1 MRPTLSRWLGS
12 WTAFL
17 GAAVSSLPAQS
28 VPFAHPD
35 GTPHSYQVVIYPSPG
50 VTWDEANRQ
59 AARLGGYLATITSPE
74 ENAFVFSLID
84 RPDAW
89 KFDVFS
95 GRNDGPWIG
104 GIQPASEFDPRA
116 RWSWSELEEFNY
128 TAWSPTQ
135 PDDDGG
141 WGANRMHYGGFFGG
155 RIPTWGDHA
164 SGFRLPAFVVEYSGP
179 TTARTVGALQRSEG
193 ATDGYMLFNA
203 LFDTRTWLVDTRGR
217 VIREW
222 LSTMRPGTG
231 VQLRANGNLLRA
243 GSSGRAFFP
252 FAGVGG
258 TVEEFDWDGNIV
270 WTYQLANQQQTLHH
284 DIEELPN
291 GNVLMIAWERISAA
305 DAIAAGRDPNL
316 LPENELWPD
325 KIIEVDRSGQIVWE
339 WRAWNHVVQD
349 FDPTKP
355 NYGRPVDYPG
365 RIDLNHVINNGEAD
379 WHHSNGLDYNA
390 QLDQIMISVRSY
402 DELWIIDHSTTT
414 QEAATSSGGRSGRG
428 GELLYRWGNPEAYG
442 AGGPADRR
450 LYRQHD
456 AQWIKPGLPGEGH
469 ILIFNNGESRPGG
482 HASSVDEII
491 APTPDAQGNYP
502 RQGLAYGPTDA
513 FWTYMADPPTSLFST
528 FVSGAQ
534 RLPNGNTMICAGWVG
549 ASFEVTPEGDMV
561 FQYRVPLDNGR
572 IVQQGELPA
581 FNQMFR
587 SPFYLPEFP
596 GFAGRDLTPGETVEG
611 ATLGLLAD
619 GSSAPTLARAGDTVD
634 LSLRARTTDAGKYFI
649 VLTSAT
655 IGLLKIDERFVRLG
669 TDALLMTSLTGTAP
683 AMFQGYSGFLD
694 ANGQASAALAIP
706 PIPGLQGL
714 VFETAFAVAD
724 PQARSGVGFISNTVP
739 VRVID

>member
-1 MRPTLSRWLGS
+1 MSTTRRRWFGS
-12 WTAFL
+12 LVACAL
-17 GAAVSSLPAQS
+17 APLLPLRAQS
-28 VPFAHPD
+28 APFAHPD
-35 GTPHSYQVVIYPSPG
+35 GTPHSYQLVIYPQPG
-50 VTWDEANRQ
+50 LTWDEASRQ
-59 AARLGGYLATITSPE
+59 AARLGGYLATITSAQ
-74 ENAFVFSLID
+74 ENAFVFGLID
-84 RPDAW
+84 RADAW
-89 KFDVFS
+89 KEDALT

-104 GIQPASEFDPRA
+104 GIQPASELDPRA
-116 RWSWSELEEFNY
+116 RWGWSELEDLSY
-128 TAWSPTQ
+128 TAWSLTQ

-141 WGANRMHYGGFFGG
+141 WGANRMHYGGYFGG
-155 RIPTWGDHA
+155 RTPTWGDHA
-164 SGFRLPAFVVEYSGP
+164 AGFRLPAFVVEYSGP
-179 TTARTVGALQRSEG
+179 TTVHTVGALHRFEG
-193 ATDGYMLFNA
+193 ATDGYMLFNP

-217 VIREW
+217 IVREW
-222 LSTMRPGTG
+222 LSAFRPGAG

-243 GSSGRAFFP
+243 GSSGGSFFSGS
-252 FAGVGG
+252 GVGG
-258 TVEEFDWDGNIV
+258 TVEEFDWDGNVV
-270 WTYQLANQQQTLHH
+270 WSFQLANQQEVLHH

-325 KIIEVDRSGQIVWE
+325 KVIEVDPSGQVVWE
-339 WRAWNHVVQD
+339 WRGFDHIVQD
-349 FDPTKP
+349 FDSTKP

-365 RIDLNHVINNGEAD
+365 RIDLNHVINYGEAD
-379 WHHSNGLDYNA
+379 WHHSNSLDYNP
-390 QLDQIMISVRSY
+390 QLDQVMLSVRSY
-402 DELWIIDHSTTT
+402 DELWVIDHSTTT

-428 GELLYRWGNPEAYG
+428 GEILYRWGNPEAYG

-456 AQWIKPGLPGEGH
+456 AQWIKPGLPGAGH

-491 APTPDAQGNYP
+491 PPTPDAQGNYP
-502 RQGLAYGPTDA
+502 LQGLAYGPA
-513 FWTYMADPPTSLFST
+513 EPVWTYMADPPTSLFST

-549 ASFEVTPEGDMV
+549 ASFEVTPEREMV

-572 IVQQGELPA
+572 VVQQGELPTW
-581 FNQMFR
+581 NQMFR

-611 ATLGLLAD
+611 SPSGLLVD
-619 GSSAPTLARAGDTVD
+619 GSSTPALARLGQTVE
-634 LSLRARTTDAGKYFI
+634 LSLRARERDAGQFYL
-649 VLTSAT
+649 VMTSAT
-655 IGLLKIDERFVRLG
+655 AGLLKIDERYVRLG
-669 TDALLMTSLTGTAP
+669 TDALLMTSLIGTAP

-694 ANGQASAALAIP
+694 AAGRATAALYVP
-706 PIPGLQGL
+706 PVPGLQGL
-714 VFETAFAVAD
+714 QLQTAFAVTD

-739 VRVID
+739 VRIVD